1 MANHSSTLAW
11 RIPWMQE
18 PGGLQS
24 MGSQRVGHDLVTSLF
39 PASGSFPPEEGMANH
54 SSILAARTPL
64 SFKNTLCSSSVLWLC
79 ESLVLCNCIRADHNI
94 TWETLLSANVL
105 PAPTLH
111 SLSGL
116 CLEGYLSI
124 VPKKIYT

>member
-1 MANHSSTLAW
+1 MAYSPWGRKESDMIERLHFSQHQGLLPWRREWQTTPVFLLQELLILEYLA
-11 RIPWMQE
+11 
-18 PGGLQS
+18 
-24 MGSQRVGHDLVTSLF
+24 
-39 PASGSFPPEEGMANH
+39 
-54 SSILAARTPL
+54 
-64 SFKNTLCSSSVLWLC
+64 FKNTLCSAAVLWLC
-79 ESLVLCNCIRADHNI
+79 ESLVLCNCIRADHDI